1 MANGTSLFQEYL
13 RTNPALGAGL
23 SLAHQAGIPQA
34 VSSGIQSAGQTAQQF
49 SEQSAQDYS
58 KFQQGSIGPAQL
70 GLRAVPTGLEG
81 SFGLFGDAA
90 EFLYRTA
97 APASLEKVT
106 DVVFEKTGE
115 LIGQGIQTIKEAAK
129 NTDVGRYLEEN
140 YPEETET
147 ALRLG
152 GTAVDFL
159 TLRFGAK
166 KANELAVNTDTKVE
180 SFYDNHKPDQKIKGL
195 AKALGKGIERTFW
208 SSLNPKDQAIFDQ
221 LGVSRGMREQ
231 AAEVVVA
238 LTKADKLQDQIDRL
252 KQDKP
257 DLRTVPPEQRAQ
269 YKNVTEAIKKLEEQ
283 QKELLSLPTY
293 NMDNGAWKY
302 ANYMLNYQLEGKASP
317 FLEKTVGKISTIADI
332 DPKNR
337 KDFDDKIWSNPAYS
351 FNQDQKSRL
360 YRHILISQ
368 GLADS
373 NMKIRGKPTVLVED
387 PFSKSANIRNELTSG
402 QGQSKTA
409 KNVFLLGSKHNF
421 QGMSPEKAMELLKGR
436 SLTEGE
442 RKLLSEPQPK
452 YSLAERTSAD
462 LDNLAYKYQQARRK
476 LAAEP
481 KPNYDPKTNTIYFQ
495 TNINSSS
502 KVHGGMNQFFALDL
516 TTGKATVVQSDRHDM
531 FGMDPVGGNPL
542 VVVFPPIQYDMKGN
556 KTRNEI
562 TLDKDIQAAKRNEAK
577 EQRSSY
583 LMENFGAVSPVESR
597 QKIVDQRTS
606 DVQDLRSMRGLPNPS
621 QSQMLDVLSPES
633 QLLERAVSPS
643 VRDYAKVLG
652 NVGGY
657 GTTSANLLE
666 QMATYPEEEQEGP

>member
-1 MANGTSLFQEYL
+1 VANGTSLFQDYL

-23 SLAHQAGIPQA
+23 SLAYQAGLPQA
-34 VSSGIQSAGQTAQQF
+34 VSSGVQSVGETAQQF
-49 SEQSAQDYS
+49 SEQAAQDYE

-70 GLRAVPTGLEG
+70 SLRAVPTGLEG

-115 LIGQGIQTIKEAAK
+115 LIGQGIQAIKEAAK

-166 KANELAVNTDTKVE
+166 TANELAVNTDTKVE
-180 SFYDNHKPDQKIKGL
+180 NFYDNHKPDQKVKGL
-195 AKALGKGIERTFW
+195 AKAFGKGIERTFW
-208 SSLNPKDQAIFDQ
+208 SSLSPKDQAIFDQ

-238 LTKADKLQDQIDRL
+238 LTKADKLQDQINRL

-257 DLRTVPPEQRAQ
+257 DLRTIPPEQREQ
-269 YKNVTEAIKKLEEQ
+269 YRNVGEAIKKLEEQ

-302 ANYMLNYQLEGKASP
+302 AHYMLNYQLEGKASP
-317 FLEKTVGKISTIADI
+317 FLEQAVGKVSTIADI
-332 DPKNR
+332 DPKNK
-337 KDFDDKIWSNPAYS
+337 KDFDDKIWSNPDYS
-351 FNQDQKSRL
+351 FNQDQKDRL
-360 YRHILISQ
+360 YRHIMIAQ

-373 NMKIRGKPTVLVED
+373 NMNIKGKPTVLVED

-436 SLTEGE
+436 SLTDGE
-442 RKLLSEPQPK
+442 KKLLNEPPPE
-452 YSLAERTSAD
+452 YSLTDRSVTD
-462 LDNLAYKYQQARRK
+462 LKHPAYKYQQARRK

-481 KPNYDPKTNTIYFQ
+481 TPSYDDKTNTIYFQ

-542 VVVFPPIQYDMKGN
+542 VIVFPPIQYDMKGN
-556 KTRNEI
+556 KTRNET
-562 TLDKDIQAAKRNEAK
+562 TLDKDVQASKRNEAK

-583 LMENFGAVSPVESR
+583 LMQNFGSVSPVEAR
-597 QKIVDQRTS
+597 QKIVDQRAS
-606 DVQDLRSMRGLPNPS
+606 DVQDLRSMKGLPDTY

-633 QLLERAVSPS
+633 QLLERAAPPS
-643 VRDYAKVLG
+643 ARDYTRVLG

-657 GTTSANLLE
+657 GMTSANLLE
-666 QMATYPEEEQEGP
+666 QMARYPEEEQ